1 MNDLNTEEKKKRM
14 IYLWTRAIAKIRGA
28 VLVLNRFSDLEK
40 RIYLFG
46 TSIKFDFNLQE
57 EIKPAFFII
66 MPDSSFKI
74 AWNMVMIILLV
85 YTATIVP
92 FRTAFID
99 DASTNFEKFEYFV
112 DFLFGCDLFVNFISA
127 YVDHDRKMV
136 IRVKIIA

>member
-1 MNDLNTEEKKKRM
+1 M

-28 VLVLNRFSDLEK
+28 VLVLNRFSDHEK

-57 EIKPAFFII
+57 KERPAAFII
-66 MPDSSFKI
+66 MPESRFKI
-74 AWNMVMIILLV
+74 VWNMIMIILLV

-92 FRTAFID
+92 FRTAFMD
-99 DASTNFEKFEYFV
+99 EVSTNFEMFEYFV

-127 YVDHDRKMV
+127 YVDQDRKLE